1 MGYLCDWMN
10 DTKSV
15 QWFSFLN
22 ISQNRWAANL
32 LQEDQSLNHSVIC
45 YWFLSL
51 LKVRLIDYLTE
62 CVNQST
68 NTWMDKRC
76 SFYAV
81 NNNYKIII
89 INKLVFCYK
98 DIVYSIILLFNHL
111 LLFLSREC
119 MIEGLNRCLF
129 CMLLSIH
136 FQQTTRQI
144 RIATTMKLVEK
155 MDIKNV
161 DWKYENENEFKVNV
175 WNKKEMKWMAAT
187 TTICE

>member
-10 DTKSV
+10 DSKSV

-22 ISQNRWAANL
+22 LSQNRWATNL
-32 LQEDQSLNHSVIC
+32 LQEDHSFNHSVIC

-76 SFYAV
+76 SLYAV

-98 DIVYSIILLFNHL
+98 DIVYSIILSFNHL
-111 LLFLSREC
+111 LLFLPRKC

-144 RIATTMKLVEK
+144 RIATTMKLDMK
-155 MDIKNV
+155 MDIKIV

-187 TTICE
+187 TTKCE